1 VKRRDGY
8 APIGAYAALGD
19 GNTVALVGLDGAVD
33 FLSLPQMHCPAAFA
47 ALLDAKKGGT
57 FVLRPRA
64 KFDAER
70 RYLDRTNVLETTY
83 RTRDGVVRVTE
94 ALNMRGGGQLPWRE
108 LARRVECVSGEVD
121 LEWSADARPDWGRAE
136 TTLSRRRG
144 VPVFEGGGLAIGI
157 HSWNAGAGELSDD
170 AVRGEFT
177 LRDGDSALLALVAT
191 HEQPIPMPDR
201 DEIERRLD
209 DTASVWR
216 KWLEHWQYDGPWED
230 DIARSALVLKLM
242 SLEPH
247 GALVASP
254 TSSLPERI
262 GGDKNYDYRYMWVR
276 DAAFTIDALMVLGL
290 PETVHESFCCLLR
303 SVRSTAPDLRPFY
316 SLEGMPAER
325 CDELPLHGYR
335 GSQPVRYGNAASTQ
349 LQLGSWGDLFE
360 TAGLYLKHGNDL
372 DEGTASLLAECL
384 DRLAVI
390 WPDDDSGIWE
400 LDECHSY
407 TVSNI
412 GSWMALS
419 RGIEFAEQGHLKTD
433 HVERWREERERARAY
448 VERECWSDEL
458 RAYVEYAGADTLDAA
473 VLRGARMGW
482 DDVAPERL
490 RSTVDV
496 IRERL
501 DAGGGL
507 LWRRTGNIG
516 QEGAFVACS
525 FWLVEALARRGDV
538 DDAAALFEQLL
549 TYRNDVG
556 LLSEEIDPD
565 SGELLGN
572 FPQAL
577 SHLALI
583 NAGAAIHRARDAG
596 ASETEGAAAR

>member
-1 VKRRDGY
+1 VKRKDGY

-19 GNTVALVGLDGAVD
+19 GNTVALVALDGAVD
-33 FLSLPQMHCPAAFA
+33 FLSLPQMHCPTALA
-47 ALLDAKKGGT
+47 ALLDAEKGGT
-57 FVLRPRA
+57 FVLRPSA
-64 KFDAER
+64 KFDVER

-83 RTRDGVVRVTE
+83 RTRDGVARVTE

-108 LARRVECVSGEVD
+108 LARRVECLSGEVD

-157 HSWNAGAGELSDD
+157 HSWNAGAGELADD
-170 AVRGEFT
+170 TVRGEFT
-177 LRDGDSALLALVAT
+177 LRDGSSALLALVAT

-216 KWLEHWQYDGPWED
+216 KWLEGWEYDGPWED
-230 DIARSALVLKLM
+230 EIARSALALKLM
-242 SLEPH
+242 SLEPQ

-254 TSSLPERI
+254 TTSLPERI

-276 DAAFTIDALMVLGL
+276 DAAFTIDALMGLGL

-316 SLEGMPAER
+316 SLEGTPAER
-325 CDELPLHGYR
+325 CEELPLHGYR

-349 LQLGSWGDLFE
+349 LQLGSWGDLLE
-360 TAGLYLKHGNDL
+360 TAGLYLKHGNEF
-372 DEGTASLLAECL
+372 DEGTSSLLAECL

-412 GSWMALS
+412 ASWMALS
-419 RGIEFAEQGHLKTD
+419 HGVEFAEHGHLRTE
-433 HVERWREERERARAY
+433 HVERWREERDRARAY
-448 VERECWSDEL
+448 VEQKCWSDEIG
-458 RAYVEYAGADTLDAA
+458 AYVEYAGADTLDAA
-473 VLRGARMGW
+473 ALRGGRMGW
-482 DDVAPERL
+482 GDVSPGRL
-490 RSTVDV
+490 RSTVDA

-538 DDAAALFEQLL
+538 DDAATLFEQLL
-549 TYRNDVG
+549 TYQNDVG
-556 LLSEEIDPD
+556 LLAEQIDPS
-565 SGELLGN
+565 SGEQLGN

-577 SHLALI
+577 SHLTLI
-583 NAGAAIHRARDAG
+583 NSATAIHRARDAG
-596 ASETEGAAAR
+596 ASETEDAAAR

>member
-1 VKRRDGY
+1 VKRKDGY

-19 GNTVALVGLDGAVD
+19 GNTVALVALDGAID
-33 FLSLPQMHCPAAFA
+33 FLSLPQMHCPTALA
-47 ALLDAKKGGT
+47 ALLDAERGGA
-57 FVLRPRA
+57 FVLRPTA

-83 RTRDGVVRVTE
+83 RTNDGVVRVTE

-108 LARRVECVSGEVD
+108 LARRVECVSGRVD
-121 LEWSADARPDWGRAE
+121 LEWSVDARPDWGRAR

-144 VPVFEGGGLAIGI
+144 VPVFEGGGLAIGV
-157 HSWNAGAGELSDD
+157 HSWRAGAAELGEDV
-170 AVRGEFT
+170 VRGEFT
-177 LRDGDSALLALVAT
+177 LGEGGSALLALVAT
-191 HEQPIPMPDR
+191 HDQPIPMPDR
-201 DEIERRLD
+201 DEVERRLD
-209 DTASVWR
+209 DTAAVWR
-216 KWLEHWQYDGPWED
+216 KWLEHWDYDGAWED
-230 DIARSALVLKLM
+230 EIARSALALKLM

-247 GALVASP
+247 GALVAAP
-254 TSSLPERI
+254 TTSLPERI

-276 DAAFTIDALMVLGL
+276 DAAFTIDALMALGL

-303 SVRSTAPDLRPFY
+303 SVRSSAPDLRPFY
-316 SLEGMPAER
+316 SLEGKPAER
-325 CDELPLHGYR
+325 CDVLPLAGYR

-349 LQLGSWGDLFE
+349 LQLGSWGDLLE
-360 TAGLYLKHGNDL
+360 TAGLYLRHGNEL
-372 DEGTASLLAECL
+372 DRGTASLLEDCL

-412 GSWMALS
+412 SSWMALS
-419 RGIEFAEQGHLKTD
+419 RGVDFAEHGHLQAD
-433 HVERWREERERARAY
+433 HVDRWREERDRAQAY
-448 VERECWSDEL
+448 VEEHCWSDEL
-458 RAYVEYAGADTLDAA
+458 QAYVEYAGADTLDAA

-482 DDVAPERL
+482 AEVSPDRL
-490 RSTVDV
+490 RSTVDS

-507 LWRRTGNIG
+507 LWRRTGNIE

-538 DDAAALFEQLL
+538 DDAAALFEELL

-556 LLSEEIDPD
+556 LLAEQIDPS
-565 SGELLGN
+565 SGEFLGN

-577 SHLALI
+577 SHLALL
-583 NAGAAIHRARDAG
+583 NPATAIHRAGAGG
-596 ASETEGAAAR
+596 ASETEDAARR